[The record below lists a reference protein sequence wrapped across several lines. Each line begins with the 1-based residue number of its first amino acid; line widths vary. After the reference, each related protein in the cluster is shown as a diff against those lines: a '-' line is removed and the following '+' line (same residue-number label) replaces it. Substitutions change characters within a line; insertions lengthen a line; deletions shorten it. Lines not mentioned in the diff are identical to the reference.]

1 VTVAAAAL
9 SALPACLLTIWA
21 LLRTPAAR
29 TVVAAPR
36 ADRWHTKST
45 PLLGGP
51 GIMAGLLVAVGIALA
66 ADVIPASRELAGIVG
81 GCAILFVAGLLDDI
95 YRLSPIAKIAAQA
108 GAALLVLASGVR
120 VEIIHNEIGAWI
132 LGFIWLVGITNA
144 FNLLDNMDGLAATLA
159 AIACSFFAIDAFTA
173 HPSHTIALLSLAI
186 CFACLGFLPYNL
198 RLNGPAAVFMGDSG
212 SQVLGFGLAALGLAA
227 SWTVASSTVATL
239 LLPILVL
246 AVPILD
252 TTLVTIVR
260 LFEGRPVTRGGRDHT
275 SHRLV
280 YQGLSD
286 KRAVVLLCVVSAALG
301 LTSLAYRVLGNT
313 LITLA
318 GALVTFAFLL
328 QFGSYLADSGHTA
341 PAPATAT
348 SPNRAP
354 TFVRSLLVNPRRLVE
369 VMVDFALICASF
381 LAAYLIALG
390 GEGTVSE
397 RYMFHVA
404 LPAVLVARYIA
415 FILFGLYRGVWRYAG
430 ARDAVTIFAAVATSE
445 FAAYLFVR
453 WTSYVHDIPGN
464 VFLIDVLIC
473 TMLIGAAR
481 FWERGVAHALSTIV
495 GRRDQKRDLIVGA
508 GRSGRSLLRELR
520 ETPGERVIGFVDDD
534 PRLRR
539 RRIQGVQVVGG
550 IGEIGWVLGRYEPD
564 SVLVTIPEAP
574 RERLDAILEAC
585 SRAGVPC
592 RFVRREIDLDPH
604 VVLGAAAE

>member
-1 VTVAAAAL
+1 MTVAGAAL
-9 SALPACLLTIWA
+9 AALPASLLTIWA

-29 TVVAAPR
+29 VVVAAPR
-36 ADRWHTKST
+36 ADRWHTRST

-66 ADVIPASRELAGIVG
+66 TNLIPASRELAGIVG

-95 YRLSPIAKIAAQA
+95 FRLSPIAKIAAQA
-108 GAALLVLASGVR
+108 AAALLVLAAGVR
-120 VEIIHNEIGAWI
+120 VEIVQNEILAWV
-132 LGFIWLVGITNA
+132 LGFVWLVGITNA

-173 HPSHTIALLSLAI
+173 HPSHTIALLSLAV

-212 SQVLGFGLAALGLAA
+212 SQVLGFALAALGLAA
-227 SWTVASSTVATL
+227 SWTVAGSTVATL

-252 TTLVTIVR
+252 TTLVTVVR
-260 LFEGRPVTRGGRDHT
+260 LLEGRPVTRGGRDHT

-301 LTSLAYRVLGNT
+301 LTSLAYKVLGNT
-313 LITLA
+313 LVTLA

-341 PAPATAT
+341 PAAATE
-348 SPNRAP
+348 PYRAP

-397 RYMFHVA
+397 RYLFHVA

-445 FAAYLFVR
+445 LAAYLFVR
-453 WTSYVHDIPGN
+453 WTSYVRSIPGN
-464 VFLIDVLIC
+464 VFLIDMLIC

-481 FWERGVAHALSTIV
+481 FWERGVAHTLSSLV
-495 GRRDQKRDLIVGA
+495 GRRDQRRDLIVGA

-534 PRLRR
+534 PQLRR

-550 IGEIGWVLGRYEPD
+550 IEEIGWVLGRYEPD

-574 RERLDAILEAC
+574 RDRLDAILEAC

-592 RFVRREIDLDPH
+592 RFVRREIDLDPS